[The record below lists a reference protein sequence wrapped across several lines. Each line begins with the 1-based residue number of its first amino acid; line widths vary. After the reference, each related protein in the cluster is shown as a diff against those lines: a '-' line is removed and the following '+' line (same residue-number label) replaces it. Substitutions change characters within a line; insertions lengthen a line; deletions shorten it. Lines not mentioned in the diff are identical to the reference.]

1 MRRINKI
8 QSTLSF
14 PPFLF
19 NHNIFHKKL
28 LKLLCL
34 LLLGILVFSNSPC
47 ALATAY
53 PIWFREG
60 VFVEYAFETYSI
72 DFLNGTFL
80 ILDGKGEGFF
90 RWECIKLEGDLA
102 TINVSIILSAKNL
115 LINWSTTLYVNVTS
129 RYTSLPNGTRI
140 GVTRLWLPSNPN
152 IGNEILL
159 VDINQ
164 DEISGEITEIGS
176 GQVATPQGGQKYFSI
191 FGEGVVL
198 GHNVTLMDS
207 YDLDTGVLI
216 EGWLE
221 AEPATVVMG
230 VWGEF
235 LMRIHD
241 TNINLGPRELW
252 PEILRFIIFT
262 APLVF
267 FVLIFILV
275 YRQRSKRRS
284 RNIPQ
289 RENRKYLARACF
301 FGRTVGQ

>member
-1 MRRINKI
+1 
-8 QSTLSF
+8 
-14 PPFLF
+14 
-19 NHNIFHKKL
+19 
-28 LKLLCL
+28 
-34 LLLGILVFSNSPC
+34 
-47 ALATAY
+47 
-53 PIWFREG
+53 
-60 VFVEYAFETYSI
+60 VFVEYAFETNSI

-80 ILDGKGEGFF
+80 ILENKGEGIF

-102 TINVSIILSAKNL
+102 TINVSFIINAKNL
-115 LINWSTTLYVNVTS
+115 LINWSTILYVNVTS
-129 RYTSLPNGTRI
+129 KYTSLPNGTLI

-164 DEISGEITEIGS
+164 EEITGEITENGT

-198 GHNVTLMDS
+198 GRNATLMDD

-221 AEPATVVMG
+221 AEPTLLAMG
-230 VWGEF
+230 VWGDL
-235 LMRIHD
+235 LMEIHD
-241 TNINLGPRELW
+241 TNIDLGPREWW

-267 FVLIFILV
+267 FVLVFILV
-275 YRQRSKRRS
+275 YRQRNRRRN

-289 RENRKYLARACF
+289 RENMKYLARTRFC
-301 FGRTVGQ
+301 GRTMG